1 MSINDGLLVVVVLF
15 FGCLLYCIRKEEQRK
30 VDRRQRD
37 LPHPVERRRQERRRR
52 GLGAALAWVVQ
63 VLRSAFTRR

>member
-37 LPHPVERRRQERRRR
+37 LPHPVERRRQERHHLRPGLLRQERR
-52 GLGAALAWVVQ
+52 APA
-63 VLRSAFTRR
+63 